1 MTSSWALEFFPGY
14 VYIALAFLHLPVS
27 PLVFIGGYL
36 ICLLYVVCVGAS
48 AEQVFIGI
56 IQFNSTSRILLTH
69 RKLINQTSA
78 RKIITEKKLTHKRE
92 VKD

>member
-56 IQFNSTSRILLTH
+56 IQFNSIFASGNSI
-69 RKLINQTSA
+69 
-78 RKIITEKKLTHKRE
+78 
-92 VKD
+92 